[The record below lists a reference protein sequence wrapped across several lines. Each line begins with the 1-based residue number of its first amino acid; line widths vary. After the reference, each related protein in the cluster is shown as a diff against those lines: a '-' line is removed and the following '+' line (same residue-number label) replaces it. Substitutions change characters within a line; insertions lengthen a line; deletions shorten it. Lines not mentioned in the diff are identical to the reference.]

1 MTGPTSGLRVVQ
13 LLTQADG
20 GPADHVVDVA
30 VGLAA
35 RGVDAHVVGPPAAG
49 TARAEQAGVTWHP
62 TSTTSKR
69 DVRGA
74 VETSRLLRAL
84 RPDVLHLQDRRA
96 GWLGRLLGRS
106 LPGTRLVYTLHG
118 VADGLSDLVAG
129 NALAAPRRR
138 RDGLYYLRGERWV
151 TRWGPC
157 RVVSPSAAVARFA
170 TDEVRIPRHL
180 VDVVPNGVDPS
191 RFAPGAGGDGGDG
204 GPTTLVWLGGLVP
217 VKRVDVVLE
226 AVARVPDV
234 RLLLA
239 GDGPARDDVR
249 RRAARPDLAGRV
261 ELPGHAEPA
270 AVLARADA
278 FVLTSAAENCPMA
291 LLQAMSSGLPSVA
304 SSVGGV
310 PEVLRDGVDGV
321 LCPPGDVSA
330 VAAALTDLAGD
341 PARRQAMGRSA
352 RERVLASYTI
362 EHCVDGLLE
371 TYAKARPCT

>member
-1 MTGPTSGLRVVQ
+1 MSGPRVVQ
-13 LLTQADG
+13 LLTQTDG

-35 RGVDAHVVGPPAAG
+35 RGIDAHVVGPPSEG

-62 TSTTSKR
+62 TTTTSKR

-74 VETSRLLRAL
+74 VETVRLLRAL
-84 RPDVLHLQDRRA
+84 NADVLHLQDRRA
-96 GWLGRLLGRS
+96 GWLGRLVGRA

-170 TDEVRIPRHL
+170 TEAVRIPRHL
-180 VDVVPNGVDPS
+180 VDVVPNGVDAG
-191 RFAPGAGGDGGDG
+191 RFAPTPGGDG
-204 GPTTLVWLGGLVP
+204 GPPTLLWLGGLVP

-226 AVARVPDV
+226 AVARVPGV

-249 RRAARPDLAGRV
+249 RRAARPDLSGRV
-261 ELPGHAEPA
+261 EMLGHVEPA
-270 AVLARADA
+270 SVLARADA

-304 SSVGGV
+304 SAVGGV
-310 PEVLRDGVDGV
+310 PEVIRPGVDGL

-330 VAAALTDLAGD
+330 VAAALSDLAGD
-341 PARRQAMGRSA
+341 PARRRAMGRSA